1 MYSSLG
7 RWCFRHPWRV
17 LAVWLTVAV
26 AVGAVAG
33 GLGPSFGAEL
43 STPDSES
50 GRAADILGEH
60 FGSVGSR
67 VSGTIVV
74 DARETA
80 DGVEDP
86 AVRAAMTALV
96 SDVNAIPDVS
106 AASPFEAGGAR
117 RISATGPAAG
127 RIAYADVEVAPG
139 FNVDEAAGLGEE
151 IDHLIDASGLRDLPG
166 VQAHVGGAWLSGQ
179 EPPETEAIGLAFAI
193 FVLIAAV
200 GSVAAM
206 GVTVGTALIGVGI
219 GAAGIVIISNVA
231 TVPDFA
237 STLGVMIGIGV
248 GIDYALFI
256 INRVREW
263 TRHGLGL
270 GDAVAS
276 ALDSA
281 GRSVVFAG
289 ATVVLSLLGLLLVGL
304 PFVSG
309 LGISAAVTVAIVMA
323 GSITLL
329 PAVLG
334 LVGGRL
340 GTIRVR
346 GIAASALVAVA
357 LLGFGLGITLL
368 LAGIPAAAAVIIAG
382 SFAGDRNPLRRVI
395 RQRPPKALRETGWYR
410 MSRMVQAR
418 PWAGALGGIALLI
431 LLAAPVL
438 SLRLGFSDEGNFPPD
453 SATRQAYDLLAEGF
467 GPGANGPLLVV
478 AETPNQGDMESLGLL
493 AEAMRSTEG
502 VATVSPPMPSPDGGA
517 AFIRVQP
524 ATGPQDAATEELVQ
538 RLRDEVVP
546 SALAG
551 TSVSA
556 QVGGGVAFGIDFSD
570 YLAQRMLI
578 FFAAVL
584 GASFLLLMAVFRSL
598 VVPLKA
604 VVMNMLS
611 IGAAYGVV
619 VAIFQWGWLGS
630 LFGIDGAP
638 IEPFIPMMLFAILF
652 GLSMDYEVFLLSR
665 MKEEYERTGDPVNS
679 IADGLAATARV
690 ISAAAAIMVVVFG
703 SFVLEDNRVVKLF
716 GFGLA
721 AAIAFDATVVRML
734 IVPSTMELLGARNW
748 WLPAWLDRIIPNLRV
763 EGELPDR
770 VPADDADEPAS
781 AVVADE
787 ASEHTT

>member
-1 MYSSLG
+1 MYKALG
-7 RWCFRHPWRV
+7 KWCFLHPWRV
-17 LAVWLTVAV
+17 LGAWLATAV
-26 AVGAVAG
+26 AVGIIAG
-33 GLGPSFGAEL
+33 GLGPSFGAEI
-43 STPDSES
+43 SSPDSES

-67 VSGTIVV
+67 VSGTIVL
-74 DARETA
+74 DATEAA
-80 DGVEDP
+80 DGVGDP
-86 AVRAAMTALV
+86 QIRAAMTALLA
-96 SDVNAIPDVS
+96 DVGAITDVS
-106 AASPFEAGGAR
+106 VGSPYEAGGAH
-117 RISATGPAAG
+117 RIAGTGPAAG
-127 RIAYADVEVAPG
+127 RIAYADVETAPG
-139 FNVDEAAGLGEE
+139 FNVDESIALSADIE
-151 IDHLIDASGLRDLPG
+151 HLIDSSGLREIPG
-166 VQAHVGGAWLSGQ
+166 VQVHIGGAWLAEQ

-200 GSVAAM
+200 GSVVAM
-206 GVTVGTALIGVGI
+206 GVTVGTALLGVGI
-219 GAAGIVIISNVA
+219 GAMGIVIISNVT

-237 STLGVMIGIGV
+237 STIGVMIGIGV

-256 INRVREW
+256 INRFREW
-263 TRHGLGL
+263 VRHGLDL
-270 GDAVAS
+270 PDAVGA

-289 ATVVLSLLGLLLVGL
+289 ATVVLSLLGLLVVGL

-323 GSITLL
+323 GSVTLL

-334 LVGGRL
+334 LVGNRL

-346 GIAASALVAVA
+346 GIAASALVALA
-357 LLGFGLGITLL
+357 LLGFGLGIMPLL
-368 LAGIPAAAAVIIAG
+368 VGIPAAVAVIIAG
-382 SFAGDRNPLRRVI
+382 SFAKHRNRLRRVI
-395 RQRPPKALRETGWYR
+395 QQRPPKALRETAWYR
-410 MSRMVQAR
+410 LSRVVQAR
-418 PWAGALGGIALLI
+418 PWAGALGGVALLL

-438 SLRLGFSDEGNFPPD
+438 GLRLGFSDEGNFPAD
-453 SATRQAYDLLAEGF
+453 SGTRQAYDLLAEGF

-478 AETPNQGDMESLGLL
+478 AETPQPSDL
-493 AEAMRSTEG
+493 ATLATLADAIRGTDG
-502 VATVSPPMPSPDGGA
+502 VAMASPPMPSPDGGA
-517 AFIRVQP
+517 TLIRVQP
-524 ATGPQDAATEELVQ
+524 TTGPQDTATEELVAH
-538 RLRDEVVP
+538 LRSEVIP
-546 SALAG
+546 AALAG

-556 QVGGGVAFGIDFSD
+556 SVGGGVAFGIDFSD

-604 VVMNMLS
+604 VIMNMLS

-679 IADGLAATARV
+679 VADGLAATARV
-690 ISAAAAIMVVVFG
+690 ITAAAAIMVVVFG
-703 SFVLEDNRVVKLF
+703 SFVLEDSRVIKLF

-748 WLPAWLDRIIPNLRV
+748 WLPAWLDRIIPNLRI
-763 EGELPDR
+763 EGELPGRD
-770 VPADDADEPAS
+770 S
-781 AVVADE
+781 VA
-787 ASEHTT
+787 AIS